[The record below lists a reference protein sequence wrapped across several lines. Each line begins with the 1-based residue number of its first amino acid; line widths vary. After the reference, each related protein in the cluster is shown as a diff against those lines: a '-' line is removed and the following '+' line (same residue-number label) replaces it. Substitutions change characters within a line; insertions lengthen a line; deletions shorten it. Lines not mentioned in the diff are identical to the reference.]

1 LEKWCFLEEIT
12 TYLKIEKST
21 PYKMTRQG
29 KIRAVRVEPRK
40 NNKAIIWFP
49 YNQEV
54 IHKVKLFQAEELRE
68 NIGKFSM
75 MKI

>member
-1 LEKWCFLEEIT
+1 
-12 TYLKIEKST
+12 
-21 PYKMTRQG
+21 MTRQG